1 MLSNFRSICFLCIGL
16 TAFCLSAASAKE
28 PDWSTYSELL
38 QQYVKP
44 GHKEYMDANFVD
56 YGALKENE
64 KFTKLVEQVATF
76 PLSDLETPEERMA
89 FYLNGYNILAIKMV
103 VDNWPIVKLKSL
115 GSFFKPVWTFD
126 AGVLC
131 GEKMTLR
138 YLEHEILRKMGDP
151 RVHMALN
158 CASMS
163 CPDLRIEPY
172 TAINLNEQ
180 LEEQSIKYLTQDNK
194 GILMENGVIHLSSIF
209 GWFEDDFAVVGG
221 IEAFVRKYRQ
231 DLPADIK
238 FSADLP
244 YNWNV
249 NATLNR
255 SELKRAMAKS
265 DW

>member
-1 MLSNFRSICFLCIGL
+1 MRINLRSICFLCI
-16 TAFCLSAASAKE
+16 AFSVFAASAKE
-28 PDWSTYSELL
+28 PDWSAYSELL

-44 GHKEYMDANFVD
+44 DHKEYMDANFVD
-56 YGALKENE
+56 YGALKGNE
-64 KFTKLVEQVATF
+64 KFSKLVEQIADF

-126 AGVLC
+126 AGILC
-131 GEKMTLR
+131 GERVTLR

-151 RVHMALN
+151 RIHMALN

-172 TAINLNEQ
+172 TASKLHLQ
-180 LEEQSIKYLTQDNK
+180 LEDQSKKYLMQDNK
-194 GILMENGVIHLSSIF
+194 GITVEKDVIHLSSIF
-209 GWFEDDFAVVGG
+209 GWFEDDFEVVGG
-221 IEAFVRKYRQ
+221 VEAFVRKHRQ
-231 DLPADIK
+231 DLPEDIK

-249 NATLNR
+249 NAILNR
-255 SELKRAMAKS
+255 SELKKALAKN
-265 DW
+265 D

>member
-1 MLSNFRSICFLCIGL
+1 MRINLRSICFLC
-16 TAFCLSAASAKE
+16 TALAAFIAFTANAKE
-28 PDWSTYSELL
+28 PDWSAYSELL
-38 QQYVKP
+38 RQYVKP
-44 GHKEYMDANFVD
+44 DHKEYMDANFVD
-56 YGALKENE
+56 YGALKGNE
-64 KFTKLVEQVATF
+64 KFAKLVEQIATF

-103 VDNWPIVKLKSL
+103 VDNWPITKLKSL

-131 GEKMTLR
+131 GEKVTLR
-138 YLEHEILRKMGDP
+138 YLEHGILRKMGDP
-151 RVHMALN
+151 RIHMALN

-172 TAINLNEQ
+172 TASNLNQQ
-180 LEEQSIKYLTQDNK
+180 LEEQSKKYLTQENK
-194 GILMENGVIHLSSIF
+194 GIVIENDVIHLSSIF

-221 IEAFVRKYRQ
+221 VEAFVRKYRR
-231 DLPADIK
+231 DLPMNIK
-238 FSADLP
+238 FSTDLP

-255 SELKRAMAKS
+255 SELRQALAKS